1 MTAPI
6 LSDRLA
12 AQCDGRHIN
21 RPNLIRYLRSLGAQT
36 KTDISGMSETFT
48 ADVPLEIALGGRALL
63 TPLTGIGQY
72 ASHLA
77 REFVQRGHNLRLF
90 YGTHWSSTIAGG
102 QPQSAAAP
110 GAPVEGASVR
120 TSLASAVKRFAR
132 TYVPGA
138 YRFMPHVEQ
147 YRFDSGLRGHK
158 RTPQVYHDPNFIPFR
173 FRGPT
178 VTTVHDVSWVR
189 HPECHPPH
197 RLAHLR
203 TNFPKALRHADRVI
217 VVSEFVKQELM
228 DCFPIDEKR
237 IDVIYN
243 GVTAR
248 FRPHTPEETAEVLA
262 RYELAHGRYFAA
274 VGTLEPRKNL
284 HTALAAHLRLPQA
297 VRRAMP
303 LALIGVEGW
312 LTGSLHA
319 ALSASVADG
328 TVRKLGYVSDDDIP
342 VLTAGAR
349 AIVYPSIYEGF
360 GLPVLEAMASGV
372 PALCSTAP
380 ALREVAGSAALFC
393 EPADVEGF
401 TDAMRELIDD
411 DALCARLGAAG
422 VDRARQFSWSR
433 TATETLAVYRKVMK

>member
-1 MTAPI
+1 
-6 LSDRLA
+6 
-12 AQCDGRHIN
+12 
-21 RPNLIRYLRSLGAQT
+21 
-36 KTDISGMSETFT
+36 MSETFT
-48 ADVPLEIALGGRALL
+48 ADAPLEIAMGGRALL

-77 REFVQRGHNLRLF
+77 REFVERGHSLRLF

-102 QPQSAAAP
+102 QAQAQSTAAS
-110 GAPVEGASVR
+110 GAPLAGASVR
-120 TSLASAVKRFAR
+120 TSFAGAVKRFAR
-132 TYVPGA
+132 AYVPGV

-147 YRFDSGLRGHK
+147 YRFDSGLRRQ

-189 HPECHPPH
+189 HPECHPAH

-203 TNFPKALRHADRVI
+203 ANFPRALRHADRVI

-228 DCFPIDEKR
+228 ACFPVDESR
-237 IDVIYN
+237 IDVVYN
-243 GVTAR
+243 GVTER
-248 FRPHTPEETAEVLA
+248 FRPHTRAETADVLA
-262 RYELAHGRYFAA
+262 RYDLTHGGYFAA

-284 HTALAAHLRLPQA
+284 QTALAAHLRLPQA
-297 VRRAMP
+297 VRRTMP

-312 LTGSLHA
+312 LTDSLHA
-319 ALSASVADG
+319 ALSASLADG

-342 VLTAGAR
+342 ALTAGAR

-380 ALREVAGSAALFC
+380 ALREVAGPAALFC

-401 TDAMRELIDD
+401 TEAMRELIDD

-422 VDRARQFSWSR
+422 AERARRFSWSR
-433 TATETLAVYRKVMK
+433 TATETLAVYRKVVN

>member
-1 MTAPI
+1 
-6 LSDRLA
+6 
-12 AQCDGRHIN
+12 
-21 RPNLIRYLRSLGAQT
+21 
-36 KTDISGMSETFT
+36 MSETFT
-48 ADVPLEIALGGRALL
+48 AGAPLEIAMGGRALL

-77 REFVQRGHNLRLF
+77 REFVQRGHSLRLF

-102 QPQSAAAP
+102 SAEGMTAA
-110 GAPVEGASVR
+110 GAPVAGASMR
-120 TSLASAVKRFAR
+120 TSFAGALKRFAR
-132 TYVPGA
+132 THVPGV

-147 YRFDSGLRGHK
+147 YRFDSGLRRQRKPH
-158 RTPQVYHDPNFIPFR
+158 VYHDPNFIPFR

-189 HPECHPPH
+189 HPDCHPEH

-203 TNFPKALRHADRVI
+203 ANFPRALRHADRVI
-217 VVSEFVKQELM
+217 VVSEFVKRELM
-228 DCFPIDEKR
+228 ECFPVDASK
-237 IDVIYN
+237 IDVVYN
-243 GVTAR
+243 GVTER
-248 FRPHTPEETAEVLA
+248 FRPHTRAETARVLA
-262 RYELAHGRYFAA
+262 RYKLAHKGYFAA

-284 HTALAAHLRLPQA
+284 QTALAAHLCLPLA

-312 LTGSLHA
+312 LTESLHTALA
-319 ALSASVADG
+319 ASLADG

-380 ALREVAGSAALFC
+380 ALREVAGPAALFC
-393 EPADVEGF
+393 EPADVDGF
-401 TDAMRELIDD
+401 TQAMRELIED
-411 DALCARLGAAG
+411 DALCARLGDAG
-422 VDRARQFSWSR
+422 AQRAREFSWSR
-433 TATETLAVYRKVMK
+433 TATETLAVYRKVAD

>member
-1 MTAPI
+1 M
-6 LSDRLA
+6 
-12 AQCDGRHIN
+12 G
-21 RPNLIRYLRSLGAQT
+21 
-36 KTDISGMSETFT
+36 ETFT
-48 ADVPLEIALGGRALL
+48 KDAPLEIAMGGRALL

-72 ASHLA
+72 ASNLA

-102 QPQSAAAP
+102 SASSTAAA
-110 GAPVEGASVR
+110 ATVR
-120 TSLASAVKRFAR
+120 TSFAGAVKRFAR
-132 TYVPGA
+132 AYVPGV

-147 YRFDSGLRGHK
+147 YRFDLGLRRQ
-158 RTPQVYHDPNFIPFR
+158 RTPHVYHDPNFIPFR

-189 HPECHPPH
+189 HPECHPVH
-197 RLAHLR
+197 RLSHLR
-203 TNFPKALRHADRVI
+203 ANFPRALRHADRVI

-228 DCFPIDEKR
+228 ACFPVDESR
-237 IDVIYN
+237 IDVVYN
-243 GVTAR
+243 GVTER
-248 FRPHTPEETAEVLA
+248 FRPHTRDETAEVLA
-262 RYELAHGRYFAA
+262 RYGLAHGGYFAA

-284 HTALAAHLRLPQA
+284 HTALAAHMRLPQA
-297 VRRAMP
+297 VRRSMP

-312 LTGSLHA
+312 LTDSLHA
-319 ALSASVADG
+319 VLSASVADG
-328 TVRKLGYVSDDDIP
+328 TVRKLGYVPDSDIP
-342 VLTAGAR
+342 ALTAGAR

-393 EPADVEGF
+393 KPTDVDAF
-401 TDAMRELIDD
+401 TEAMRELIDD

-422 VDRARQFSWSR
+422 TERARLFSWAR
-433 TATETLAVYRKVMK
+433 TATETLAVYRKVLS

>member
-1 MTAPI
+1 
-6 LSDRLA
+6 
-12 AQCDGRHIN
+12 
-21 RPNLIRYLRSLGAQT
+21 
-36 KTDISGMSETFT
+36 MSEIFT
-48 ADVPLEIALGGRALL
+48 ADVPLEIAMGGRALL

-102 QPQSAAAP
+102 QGPAS
-110 GAPVEGASVR
+110 GAPGASVR
-120 TSLASAVKRFAR
+120 TSFAGAVKRFAR
-132 TYVPGA
+132 AYVPGV

-147 YRFDSGLRGHK
+147 YRFDSGLRRQ
-158 RTPQVYHDPNFIPFR
+158 RTPHVYHDPNFIPFR

-189 HPECHPPH
+189 HPECHPSH

-203 TNFPKALRHADRVI
+203 ANFPKALRHADRVI

-228 DCFPIDEKR
+228 ACFPVDASR
-237 IDVIYN
+237 IDVVYN

-248 FRPHTPEETAEVLA
+248 FRPHTRDETADVLA
-262 RYELAHGRYFAA
+262 RYDLAHGGYFAA

-284 HTALAAHLRLPQA
+284 QTALAAHMRLPLA
-297 VRRAMP
+297 VRRHTP

-312 LTGSLHA
+312 LTDALHSALA
-319 ALSASVADG
+319 ASIADG
-328 TVRKLGYVSDDDIP
+328 TVRKLGYVPDADIP
-342 VLTAGAR
+342 ALTAGAR

-372 PALCSTAP
+372 TALCSTAP
-380 ALREVAGSAALFC
+380 ALREVAGPAALFC
-393 EPADVEGF
+393 EPTDVEGF
-401 TDAMRELIDD
+401 TEAMRELIDD

-422 VDRARQFSWSR
+422 AERARLFSWAR
-433 TATETLAVYRKVMK
+433 TATETLAVYRKVLG